1 MNYSQDKNQPIE
13 NDTEMTQILELA
25 DKNFKAAI
33 ITLLKDEKENVLIM
47 NKRKF
52 QPMNRSYIFSK
63 RWKFQN

>member
-1 MNYSQDKNQPIE
+1 MNCSIDKNQPIE
-13 NDTEMTQILELA
+13 NGTEMTQMLELA

-33 ITLLKDEKENVLIM
+33 ITLLMDEKENVLTM

-63 RWKFQN
+63 RRKFQN